1 MTNRVKRILKRGLG
15 VHVLFFLFL
24 SPINPPPL
32 SPPPVVLPYMILHA
46 NIFMDFN
53 LEIIF
58 GGKSQNI
65 FP

>member
-1 MTNRVKRILKRGLG
+1 MYY
-15 VHVLFFLFL
+15 FFLFL

-32 SPPPVVLPYMILHA
+32 SPPPVVLPYMILRA

-65 FP
+65 FPWLY